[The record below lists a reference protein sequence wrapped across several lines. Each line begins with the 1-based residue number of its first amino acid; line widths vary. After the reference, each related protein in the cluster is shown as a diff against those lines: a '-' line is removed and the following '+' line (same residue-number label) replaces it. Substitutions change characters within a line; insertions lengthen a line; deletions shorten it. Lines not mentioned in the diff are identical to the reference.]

1 MSLFSELCTEQI
13 YMLIRP
19 NDVKMKKK
27 QRKIS
32 TEVFDLKQKLQTTN
46 KNIVL
51 SNREIRLLRY
61 LDLTED
67 EKEKLKGSVKV
78 AKKLEKLESIGQD
91 RNYSDSDDEGD
102 NNEQEYPSLDSVPSD
117 NSLPSLNTFSPKNS
131 EPPSLLE
138 SMHLMNELI
147 NNKVMDQAV
156 KFDKLEALLSVAA
169 SLPDQMGIESSIND
183 DVGLMMKDTLSI
195 G

>member
-147 NNKVMDQAV
+147 NNKAMDQAV
-156 KFDKLEALLSVAA
+156 KIDKLEALLSVAA
-169 SLPDQMGIESSIND
+169 SLPDQIGIESSVND
-183 DVGLMMKDTLSI
+183 DGGLMMKDSISI